1 MRKNKT
7 KVSKGFTLIETL
19 ISVVL
24 IILVFA
30 IGMPVSVN
38 FYKSFILQS
47 ATETA
52 FNSLKKAR
60 LDSQIGNLDSG
71 FGVYFDNNNHRFIY
85 FKGQSYASRDQNYD
99 QVYDVPQ
106 FISFSGSSEFG
117 FQKITGKP
125 NTDGE
130 VFMTN
135 GLSTNSLKVEA
146 NGKISFQKNIAIVGS
161 E

>member
-1 MRKNKT
+1 ML
-7 KVSKGFTLIETL
+7 KGFTLIETL
-19 ISVVL
+19 VG
-24 IILVFA
+24 IILVILIFS
-30 IGMPVSVN
+30 IGVPVSLN

-60 LDSQIGNLDSG
+60 LDAQIGNLDSN
-71 FGVYFDNNNHRFIY
+71 FGVYFNTSNRQFVY
-85 FKGQSYASRDQNYD
+85 FKGSSYATRDTNYD
-99 QVYDVPQ
+99 QIFEVPG
-106 FISFSGSSEFG
+106 FISFSGNSEFV
-117 FQKITGKP
+117 FEKITGDP
-125 NTDGE
+125 INPGE
-130 VFMTN
+130 VFITN

>member
-1 MRKNKT
+1 M
-7 KVSKGFTLIETL
+7 SKGFTLIETL
-19 ISVVL
+19 VGVIL
-24 IILVFA
+24 IMLVFA
-30 IGMPVSVN
+30 IGVPVGLN

-60 LDSQIGNLDSG
+60 LDAQIGHLDSG
-71 FGVYFDNNNHRFIY
+71 FGVYFDTANYRFIY
-85 FKGQSYASRDQNYD
+85 FKGSTYAAREPSYD
-99 QVYDVPQ
+99 QIFEVPQ
-106 FISFSGSSEFG
+106 FISFNGNTEFD

-130 VFMTN
+130 IFITN
-135 GLSTNSLKVEA
+135 GLSTNSLKVET

-161 E
+161 Q